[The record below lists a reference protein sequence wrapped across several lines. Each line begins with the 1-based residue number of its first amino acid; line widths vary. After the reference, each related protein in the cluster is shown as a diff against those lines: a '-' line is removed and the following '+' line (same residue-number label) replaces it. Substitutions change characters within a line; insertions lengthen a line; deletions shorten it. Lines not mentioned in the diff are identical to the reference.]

1 RPLKAIAGAAP
12 AAEQVAG
19 LVEYQHRRRG
29 HAALRFGRV
38 LLGRTLAW
46 RERGRP
52 VHDPDAVIAV
62 GRDAGDLPQDP
73 FIGRRFRQE
82 RIDLKLRPRS
92 SAVGMRRVGDERH
105 RGGEPHD
112 HVFHIVL
119 PSATRSLP
127 SPSSARVARLPMD
140 YPASTATTPGTALM
154 APAIWGET
162 LKRPG
167 SFTST
172 SVPSPSISPSATSP
186 WSGAARPDAGPS
198 SRLAT
203 LSIGVSSRR
212 KTRSPLAS
220 LAAA

>member
-1 RPLKAIAGAAP
+1 G
-12 AAEQVAG
+12 
-19 LVEYQHRRRG
+19 RG
-29 HAALRFGRV
+29 HAALRFGWV

-73 FIGRRFRQE
+73 FIGQRFRPE
-82 RIDLKLRPRS
+82 GIDLKLRHRES
-92 SAVGMRRVGDERH
+92 TVLGLCRAGGERH

-112 HVFHIVL
+112 HDFHIVL

-140 YPASTATTPGTALM
+140 YPASTAPPPGTALM

-172 SVPSPSISPSATSP
+172 SVPSPSISTSATSP
-186 WSGAARPDAGPS
+186 LSGAGRPDAGPS

-212 KTRSPLAS
+212 KTRSPL
-220 LAAA
+220 